1 MNIKKNYYDF
11 VAVTNLE
18 YRIHSIVSAY
28 KDGDKHIND
37 RILSTAVD
45 YRHIVSDVCAS
56 SAVDESEIP
65 ELI

>member
-1 MNIKKNYYDF
+1 MIF

-28 KDGDKHIND
+28 KEADKQINGHIK
-37 RILSTAVD
+37 STTVD
-45 YRHIVSDVCAS
+45 YRHIVSDVYAI
-56 SAVDESEIP
+56 DESEIP